1 MGETRFLVLTGTIK
15 VKLSYRGVRVHG
27 GSGDPLEL
35 DVVEFEWA

>member
-1 MGETRFLVLTGTIK
+1 MGETRFLVLTGFK

-27 GSGDPLEL
+27 GCGDPLEL